1 MNILPNKAAPPWF
14 TLAAAEI
21 GVREVAGAGT
31 NAVIA
36 GYWKSARLSGIKDDA
51 VPWCSGFACAMLER
65 AGFKSPRADGANSF
79 LSWGVLL
86 QKPMLGCIAVFR
98 RPGGA
103 HVGFVAGVYDGG
115 VYLLAG
121 NQGDAVSIARMPL
134 LDASGKPLL
143 TGYRMPVGYDRAL
156 WVAAPMGGVIGEIA
170 AVKSME

>member
-1 MNILPNKAAPPWF
+1 MNILPNKAAPPWL

-31 NAVIA
+31 NPVIS
-36 GYWKSARLSGIKDDA
+36 GYWKSARLAGIKNDA

-65 AGFKSPRADGANSF
+65 ADIQSPRADSATSF

-103 HVGFVAGVYDGG
+103 HVGLVAGVYDGG

-134 LDASGKPLL
+134 VDAAGKPLL
-143 TGYRMPVGYDRAL
+143 AGYRMPVGYDRAL
-156 WVAAPMGGVIGEIA
+156 WAAAPVGGVAGEIG
-170 AVKSME
+170 AVKSMA